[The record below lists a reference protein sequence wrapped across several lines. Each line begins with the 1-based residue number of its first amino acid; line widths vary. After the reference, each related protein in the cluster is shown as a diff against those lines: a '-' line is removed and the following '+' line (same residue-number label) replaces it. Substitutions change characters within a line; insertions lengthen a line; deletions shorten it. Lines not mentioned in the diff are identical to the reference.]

1 MMSTDIL
8 SSKLPRVA
16 KVCSSVS
23 GLKTGQIVLIFRQH
37 SMITSKGYW

>member
-23 GLKTGQIVLIFRQH
+23 GLKTEQIVLIFKQH
-37 SMITSKGYW
+37 SMITLKGYW